1 MFARL
6 INIVKNI
13 VIEKPI
19 RYAGRQTEIV
29 EMLDGIP
36 VVQVYPYRRSPNDY
50 VEFYCH
56 YCKEYHWFPRRGLR
70 EEITKDKAV
79 YKQAHCVKNT
89 PFRGMGHY
97 LLLYKD

>member
-19 RYAGRQTEIV
+19 CYAGRQTEIV

-56 YCKEYHWFPRRGLR
+56 YCKEYHWFSKSRV
-70 EEITKDKAV
+70 IKDAAT
-79 YKQAHCVKNT
+79 YNTALCVKNT
-89 PFRGMGHY
+89 PFRRTGHY